1 LKGFAMPHAVVFDKV
16 CVTRNQTHILNNVS
30 FALPKGTCTAILGP
44 NGSGKTT
51 ITRAIAG
58 TMFPTRG
65 HATVLGQTLGECNIV
80 DLRKRI
86 GIVNP
91 TTDGGGFHASG
102 SVVDSDLTALEAVC
116 TGYFGTIG
124 LYDKPTADQI
134 DHAHH
139 MLVSVGLKHRVTH
152 KLHLLST
159 GEKRRCLIARAMA
172 VKPELL
178 ILDEPTAGMDIAG
191 REQVVAVVQQI
202 LHKPD
207 APTVLFITH
216 HVEELPPTTQKI
228 LLLRDGRIVA
238 DGKPDD
244 VITPES
250 LSHVFGCKVFVR
262 KIHGRFWLEVLP
274 EAWLDLI

>member
-1 LKGFAMPHAVVFDKV
+1 MRDAVVFENV
-16 CVTRNQTHILNNVS
+16 SLTRNGTPILRDVS
-30 FALPKGTCTAILGP
+30 FTLAKGTCSAILGP

-58 TMFPTRG
+58 TMFPSAGKATIMG
-65 HATVLGQTLGECNIV
+65 HTLGQCSIIEM
-80 DLRKRI
+80 RKRI

-91 TTDGGGFHASG
+91 STDSTEYHSSG
-102 SVVDSDLTALEAVC
+102 AVVDSDLTAIDAVC

-124 LYDKPTADQI
+124 LYDTPTVDQR
-134 DHAHH
+134 DHAAH
-139 MLVSVGLKHRVTH
+139 MLQSVGLGHRIDH
-152 KLHLLST
+152 RLNLLST

-172 VKPELL
+172 VKPDLL
-178 ILDEPTAGMDIAG
+178 ILDEPTAGMDVAG
-191 REQVVAVVQQI
+191 REQVIAVIQQI
-202 LHKPD
+202 LLKPD

-216 HVEELPPTTQKI
+216 HVEELPPTTSQVI
-228 LLLRDGRIVA
+228 LLRDGQITA

-250 LSHVFGCKVFVR
+250 LTEVYGCKVFVR

>member
-1 LKGFAMPHAVVFDKV
+1 MSIAVEFEHVSLM
-16 CVTRNQTHILNNVS
+16 RNGTAILRDVS
-30 FALPKGTCTAILGP
+30 FSLPRGTCSAILGP

-58 TMFPTRG
+58 TMFPTSG
-65 HATVLGQTLGECNIV
+65 KATVLDQTLGQCNISEM
-80 DLRKRI
+80 RKRI

-91 TTDGGGFHASG
+91 STDSTEYHSSG
-102 SVVDSDLTALEAVC
+102 AVVDSDLSAIDAVC

-124 LYDKPTADQI
+124 LYAAPTTAQR
-134 DHAHH
+134 DHAEH
-139 MLVSVGLKHRVTH
+139 LLKQVGLGHRVMH
-152 KLHLLST
+152 RLNLLST

-172 VKPELL
+172 LKPELL
-178 ILDEPTAGMDIAG
+178 ILDEPTAGMDVAG
-191 REQVVAVVQQI
+191 REQIIAVVQQI
-202 LHKPD
+202 LHQPD

-216 HVEELPPTTQKI
+216 HVEELPPTTSKVI
-228 LLLRDGRIVA
+228 LLRDGMITT
-238 DGKPDD
+238 DGRPDD

-250 LSHVFGCKVFVR
+250 LTEVYGCKVFVR

>member
-1 LKGFAMPHAVVFDKV
+1 MPDAVVFDKV
-16 CVTRNQTHILNNVS
+16 SLMRNQTQILREVS
-30 FALPKGTCTAILGP
+30 FTLPKGTCTAILGP

-58 TMFPTRG
+58 TMFPTSG
-65 HATVLGQTLGECNIV
+65 IATVLGHTLGQCNIIE
-80 DLRKRI
+80 LRKRI

-91 TTDGGGFHASG
+91 TTDSADYHSSG
-102 SVVDSDLTALEAVC
+102 AVVDSDLSAIDAVC

-124 LYDKPTADQI
+124 LYDKPTSEQR
-134 DHAHH
+134 DHAEH
-139 MLVSVGLKHRVTH
+139 LLISVGLAHRINFR
-152 KLHLLST
+152 LNLLST

-172 VKPELL
+172 IKPDLL

-191 REQVVAVVQQI
+191 REQIIAVVSQI
-202 LHKPD
+202 LQKPD

-216 HVEELPPTTQKI
+216 HVEELPISTKKV
-228 LLLRDGRIVA
+228 LLIRDGQIVA
-238 DGKPDD
+238 DGKPDA

-262 KIHGRFWLEVLP
+262 KIHGRYWLEVLP

>member
-1 LKGFAMPHAVVFDKV
+1 MSDAVVFENV
-16 CVTRNQTHILNNVS
+16 SLTRNGTPILRDVS
-30 FALPKGTCTAILGP
+30 FTLAKGTCSAILGP

-58 TMFPTRG
+58 TMFPSAG
-65 HATVLGQTLGECNIV
+65 KATVMGQTLGHCNIIE
-80 DLRKRI
+80 LRKRI

-91 TTDGGGFHASG
+91 TTDDASTHYPG
-102 SVVDSDLTALEAVC
+102 SVVDSELTAIEAVC

-124 LYDKPTADQI
+124 LYDTPTTDQR
-134 DHAHH
+134 DHAAH
-139 MLVSVGLKHRVTH
+139 MLQSVGLGHRINH
-152 KLHLLST
+152 RLNLLST

-172 VKPELL
+172 VKPDLL
-178 ILDEPTAGMDIAG
+178 ILDEPTAGMDVAG
-191 REQVVAVVQQI
+191 REQVIAVVQQI
-202 LHKPD
+202 LLKPD

-216 HVEELPPTTQKI
+216 HVEELPPTTSQVI
-228 LLLRDGRIVA
+228 LLRDGKITA
-238 DGKPDD
+238 HGKPDD

-250 LSHVFGCKVFVR
+250 LTKVYGCKVFVR

>member
-1 LKGFAMPHAVVFDKV
+1 MSNAIVFKNV
-16 CVTRNQTHILNNVS
+16 SLIRNQTPILNDVS
-30 FALPKGTCTAILGP
+30 FSLPKGSCSAILGP

-58 TMFPTRG
+58 HMFPTSG
-65 HATVLGQTLGECNIV
+65 KIVVLGNELGKTNVIE
-80 DLRKRI
+80 LRKRI

-91 TTDGGGFHASG
+91 TTDNSQSHVTG
-102 SVVDSDLTALEAVC
+102 SVVDSDLTAIEAVC
-116 TGYFGTIG
+116 TGFFGTIG
-124 LYDKPTADQI
+124 LYDKPTSDQQ
-134 DHAHH
+134 DHAAD
-139 MLVSVGLKHRVTH
+139 MLKHVGLGHRINH
-152 KLHLLST
+152 PLHLLST
-159 GEKRRCLIARAMA
+159 GEKRRCLIARALA
-172 VKPELL
+172 VKPDLL

-191 REQVVAVVQQI
+191 REQVIAVIQQ
-202 LHKPD
+202 LLLKPD

-228 LLLRDGRIVA
+228 ILIRDGKIVA

-250 LSHVFGCKVFVR
+250 LSHVYGCKVFVR
-262 KIHGRFWLEVLP
+262 KVHGRFWLEVLP

>member
-1 LKGFAMPHAVVFDKV
+1 MSDAVVFENV
-16 CVTRNQTHILNNVS
+16 SLTRNQTPILRDVS
-30 FALPKGTCTAILGP
+30 FTLAKGTCSAILGP

-58 TMFPTRG
+58 TMFPTSG
-65 HATVLGQTLGECNIV
+65 KATVLGNTLGQCNIIE
-80 DLRKRI
+80 LRKRI

-91 TTDGGGFHASG
+91 STDSADYHSSG
-102 SVVDSDLTALEAVC
+102 AVVDSDLSAIDAVC

-124 LYDKPTADQI
+124 LYETPTSEQR
-134 DHAHH
+134 DHAEH
-139 MLVSVGLKHRVTH
+139 LLKQVGLSHRLAH
-152 KLHLLST
+152 RLNLLST

-172 VKPELL
+172 LKPELL
-178 ILDEPTAGMDIAG
+178 ILDEPTAGMDVAG
-191 REQVVAVVQQI
+191 REQIIATVQQI

-216 HVEELPPTTQKI
+216 HVEELPPTTSKV
-228 LLLRDGRIVA
+228 LLIRDGQITA

-250 LSHVFGCKVFVR
+250 LTEVYGCKVFVR